1 MAMEMKQASGQAA
14 QAPAE
19 REPQA
24 EVRLAQCRRR
34 ASEDT
39 GGRRAGVRGMAND
52 GSAAC
57 VCFRSASG
65 QSDFSFSPAIIL
77 GTTTPQLLKKIKY

>member
-1 MAMEMKQASGQAA
+1 MAMETKQASGLAA

-39 GGRRAGVRGMAND
+39 GGRRAGHGQRRV
-52 GSAAC
+52 GSVC
-57 VCFRSASG
+57 VLPIRERSV
-65 QSDFSFSPAIIL
+65 
-77 GTTTPQLLKKIKY
+77 